1 MKVAKTAIKTRAAS
15 AMKPAKKAATARAK
29 PVILSAPKGVRTL
42 THREVVQMV
51 ERAFAK
57 RYGTN
62 A

>member
-1 MKVAKTAIKTRAAS
+1 
-15 AMKPAKKAATARAK
+15 MKPAKKAATARAK